1 MSNVFIYLKGLRK
14 DYKGFSAIKSINL
27 KIGEPQNIAIL
38 GPNGSGKSTLI
49 KLLAGILYPTEGEI
63 RIMGFKPYEKRKE
76 YLMKISYLN
85 PQKTRLIYDVTGW
98 DNIYLFGSAYGLG
111 FKEIKRRA
119 EKLADMLNIQHKLN
133 SYVRTLSF
141 GERVKIE
148 LITGLLH
155 EPQLILLDEPFVG
168 LDFISRKTIKEFL
181 LHIKKNVVIT
191 SHMLDAVL
199 NLAKYVIVL
208 NKGEVVY
215 CGAWDELYRKVEG
228 KKTFV
233 LYVNER
239 KGKIPGFIRRGEFE
253 YVALIDET
261 KTRKLYDEFATK
273 SWVEKIEV
281 QNPDIEDVIRDLLQ
295 ND

>member
-119 EKLADMLNIQHKLN
+119 EKLADMLNIQNKLN

>member
-14 DYKGFSAIKSINL
+14 DYKGFSAIKGINL

-49 KLLAGILYPTEGEI
+49 KLLPGILYPTEGEI

-181 LHIKKNVVIT
+181 LSIKKHIIIT

-199 NLAKYVIVL
+199 NLAKYVLVL